1 MVTRRWEVVMGIRC
15 NLPFLILMLSIFSP
29 VSHGAAREPIVIAG
43 GDIQGVYFQ
52 IAGEFCRLAS
62 LGDPDLSCSVMPSE
76 GAAENL
82 QLLREGVVN
91 VALVQ
96 GDLLY
101 WAQRG
106 EGPYQGQA
114 IPQLRSIM
122 ATHAEPFTLIVRQN
136 QVAEISAL
144 QGKPVYLGAENSG
157 SRTTATI
164 VLKNFGLPDINKQEV
179 AVEDPAAALCEQ
191 KIDAWALVIG
201 HPNKRVLDVSKRC
214 AIQFVPIRPKN
225 APGAAEKYPFY
236 RVSQIPGRLYPGVL
250 NNTPTL
256 ALPAIVVTTNT
267 MDSRLVSELITGYW
281 QHRKSFN
288 KKVSAYANLF
298 RLPAHMEQAAALIPM
313 HPAAAPALRGLR

>member
-1 MVTRRWEVVMGIRC
+1 MGIRC
-15 NLPFLILMLSIFSP
+15 NLLLLVLLLSILSP
-29 VSHGAAREPIVIAG
+29 VSYGASREPIVIAG

-62 LGDPDLSCSVMPSE
+62 LDDPDLSCSVMPSE

-82 QLLREGVVN
+82 QLLRDGVVN

-114 IPQLRSIM
+114 MPQLRSIM
-122 ATHAEPFTLIVRQN
+122 ATHAEPITLIVRQS
-136 QVAEISAL
+136 QKAEISAL
-144 QGKPVYLGAENSG
+144 QGKPVYLGAESSG
-157 SRTTATI
+157 SRVTAQA
-164 VLKNFGLPDINKQEV
+164 VLKHFGLPGIEKQELSV
-179 AVEDPAAALCEQ
+179 DDPGAALCEG

-214 AIQFVPIRPKN
+214 AIQFVPIRAKN
-225 APGAAEKYPFY
+225 TSGAAEKYPFY
-236 RVSQIPGRLYPGVL
+236 RSSQILGRLYPGVL
-250 NNTPTL
+250 NSTPTL
-256 ALPAIVVTTNT
+256 ALPAIVVTTDT
-267 MDSRLVSELITGYW
+267 MDNRLVHELITGYW

-313 HPAAAPALRGLR
+313 HPAAVPALRALR